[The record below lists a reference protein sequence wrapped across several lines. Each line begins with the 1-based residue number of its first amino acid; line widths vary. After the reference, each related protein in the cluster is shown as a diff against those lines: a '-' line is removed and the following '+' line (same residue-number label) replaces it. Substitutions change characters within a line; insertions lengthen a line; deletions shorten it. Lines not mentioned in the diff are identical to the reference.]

1 VDARARVGQIVS
13 AVIGRPAALGADMF
27 AVNASLV
34 NGRTLGW
41 GKGTSLGVHAWTVND
56 PDQMTRLA
64 LRGVRGV
71 ITDDV
76 GAMARR
82 RNEWERL
89 TDVERLLLAVRVY
102 WVG

>member
-1 VDARARVGQIVS
+1 
-13 AVIGRPAALGADMF
+13 
-27 AVNASLV
+27 
-34 NGRTLGW
+34 
-41 GKGTSLGVHAWTVND
+41 VND